1 MISIKEEIE
10 VDQNFMVSDRV
21 GLTEL
26 DIGDIELLYEEEGRS
41 KKNTIKNQSVF
52 SKDMNDLIHML
63 RKQSLMLM
71 TFDM

>member
-1 MISIKEEIE
+1 MMISIKEEIE

-41 KKNTIKNQSVF
+41 KKTTSKIKVSSQ
-52 SKDMNDLIHML
+52 K
-63 RKQSLMLM
+63 
-71 TFDM
+71 T